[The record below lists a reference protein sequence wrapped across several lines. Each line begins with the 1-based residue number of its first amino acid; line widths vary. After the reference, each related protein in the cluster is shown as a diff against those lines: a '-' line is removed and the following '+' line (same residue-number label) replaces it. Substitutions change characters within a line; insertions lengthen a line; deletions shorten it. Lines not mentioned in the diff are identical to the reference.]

1 MHALCI
7 PAPFLRTHPRG
18 ASESSLNDSESESD
32 GDSNTQYMYTQLA
45 DLDALE
51 IHIQRLYGLDVSKPA
66 LETCIELTAAPPSP
80 SPDLESDSGAVS
92 SPGFRLRATAT
103 PRWEP
108 LEVQLWHGSL
118 AASNPIFIDV
128 ECIIATEV

>member
-18 ASESSLNDSESESD
+18 ASESTLNDSESESD
-32 GDSNTQYMYTQLA
+32 SQYMYTQLA

-51 IHIQRLYGLDVSKPA
+51 IHIQRLYGLDISKPA
-66 LETCIELTAAPPSP
+66 LETCIELTAAPP

-118 AASNPIFIDV
+118 AASNPTFIDV